1 MKLTWIS
8 IAVVALVLP
17 VAAQAQENPF
27 GQPEYWREKR
37 REERREYYREH
48 RHRYY
53 PQVRAWRQRYYPPV
67 PAVPANHHALCLHE
81 VRAHGTP
88 HLTEQ
93 EAMDAAKRHWQAIV
107 RYDNGEKYMNFD
119 TAKDSKFRCARAET
133 NETVGGRVAET
144 ITGGS
149 AWRMRCEVVARPCR
163 VELQRTGQ

>member
-37 REERREYYREH
+37 REARREYYREH

-53 PQVRAWRQRYYPPV
+53 PQVRAWRQSYRPAIPHV
-67 PAVPANHHALCLHE
+67 PHGHHAHCLPE
-81 VRAHGTP
+81 IKAHGTP
-88 HLTEQ
+88 HVTED
-93 EAMDAAKRHWQAIV
+93 AALAAAKRHWQAVV
-107 RYDNGEKYMNFD
+107 RYEHGEKYLSIE
-119 TAKDSKFRCARAET
+119 TASNVRWRCVRAET
-133 NETVGGRVAET
+133 NETAAGRVAEALA
-144 ITGGS
+144 GD

-163 VELQRTGQ
+163 TELQSR

>member
-1 MKLTWIS
+1 MNLTWIS

-27 GQPEYWREKR
+27 GQPEYWREKHR
-37 REERREYYREH
+37 QERREYYREH

-67 PAVPANHHALCLHE
+67 PAVPANHHAMCLHE

-88 HLTEQ
+88 HVTE
-93 EAMDAAKRHWQAIV
+93 DAARAAAQRHWQAIV
-107 RYDNGEKYMNFD
+107 RYDHGEKYISIE
-119 TAKDSKFRCARAET
+119 TAQHVKWRCARAET
-133 NETVGGRVAET
+133 NETTAGRVAEAL
-144 ITGGS
+144 TGD

-163 VELQRTGQ
+163 TELQSR